1 LIFLNVYNI
10 ICHSSKGASVL
21 KLLFK
26 IILIITIMA
35 SVACIDSDDSVASK
49 RAKPAE
55 KSNWKSSYRFDAIFL
70 AGTMPQA
77 GEAITQ
83 AKSTVP
89 EKISESLHNLKR
101 YEGLTGA
108 YTFDKNGDV
117 SGKAV
122 VIKVVKEGKFEL
134 VI

>member
-1 LIFLNVYNI
+1 
-10 ICHSSKGASVL
+10 
-21 KLLFK
+21 
-26 IILIITIMA
+26 MA

-49 RAKPAE
+49 RAKLAE
-55 KSNWKSSYRFDAIFL
+55 ESNWKSSYRFDAIFL
-70 AGTMPQA
+70 AETMPQT

-101 YEGLTGA
+101 YERLTGA